1 MWARMCKGG
10 TPVVKLAEALQER
23 ADLNRRIQQ
32 LQQRLSNNAVIQEG
46 EQPAEDP
53 AELLVQL
60 DGCVS
65 QLETLIARI
74 NLTNCRTQVEGKTL
88 TEHLARRDALKLKL
102 GAYRDLAYRA
112 SQVGQRVSGREIK
125 LFSAVDVP
133 QLQREVDALAKELR
147 LLDNMIQAANWST
160 ELV

>member
-1 MWARMCKGG
+1 M
-10 TPVVKLAEALQER
+10 KLAEALQER

-32 LQQRLSNNAVIQEG
+32 LQQRLGNNAIVQEK
-46 EQPAEDP
+46 EKPIEDP
-53 AELLVQL
+53 KNLLAEL
-60 DGCVS
+60 DRCVAE
-65 QLETLIARI
+65 LEDIIARI

-133 QLQREVDALAKELR
+133 QLQREVDALSKELR
-147 LLDNMIQAANWST
+147 LLDNSIQAANWST
-160 ELV
+160 ELL

>member
-1 MWARMCKGG
+1 M
-10 TPVVKLAEALQER
+10 KLAEALQER

-32 LQQRLSNNAVIQEG
+32 LQQRLGNNAIVQEK
-46 EQPAEDP
+46 EKPVEDP
-53 AELLVQL
+53 KNLLAEL
-60 DGCVS
+60 DRCVAE
-65 QLETLIARI
+65 LEDIIARI

-88 TEHLARRDALKLKL
+88 TQHLARRDALKLKL

-133 QLQREVDALAKELR
+133 RIRRTHQR
-147 LLDNMIQAANWST
+147 
-160 ELV
+160 